1 NVKRKFHPA
10 HDQSL
15 DVLKPKHACLEF
27 HSSQGDSNSFSED
40 ADSVMSVSINDQ
52 YSTNDEISSSEG
64 ASSNNTSDYTMKQ
77 LEQDELLEVLFCSD
91 GVVVPNSFVLSSGR
105 WNIIQDATE
114 LSEHGTEKLTIE
126 KELEQYFSM
135 LMLYIESRKS
145 FTAEQINEA
154 SYVDVKGNKEFEF
167 LAKNPKSM
175 HNFGGKTQ
183 LSVKGHVD
191 DIDVTDLKDAYPT
204 VMQDLQLPRGMLD
217 VERELRKI
225 GMKPATNMAKRNKM
239 AEKCHILSKTKP
251 KEKKKVICKR
261 AKLTNSHL
269 EDLLRAL

>member
-1 NVKRKFHPA
+1 
-10 HDQSL
+10 
-15 DVLKPKHACLEF
+15 
-27 HSSQGDSNSFSED
+27 
-40 ADSVMSVSINDQ
+40 
-52 YSTNDEISSSEG
+52 
-64 ASSNNTSDYTMKQ
+64 
-77 LEQDELLEVLFCSD
+77 
-91 GVVVPNSFVLSSGR
+91 
-105 WNIIQDATE
+105 
-114 LSEHGTEKLTIE
+114 
-126 KELEQYFSM
+126 
-135 LMLYIESRKS
+135 SRKS

-191 DIDVTDLKDAYPT
+191 DIDVADLKDAYPT

-239 AEKCHILSKTKP
+239 AENCHILQQDETKR
-251 KEKKKVICKR
+251 KEE
-261 AKLTNSHL
+261 S
-269 EDLLRAL
+269 DLQKGKAHKFSS